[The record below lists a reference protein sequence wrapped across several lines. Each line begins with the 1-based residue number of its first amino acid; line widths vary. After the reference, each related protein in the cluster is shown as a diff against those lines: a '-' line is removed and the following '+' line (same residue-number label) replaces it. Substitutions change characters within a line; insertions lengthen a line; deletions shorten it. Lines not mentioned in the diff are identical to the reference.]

1 MYLVDL
7 DESVAFVT
15 TGAGKLGGTVKTGSV
30 VDANLP
36 SYMLFQ

>member
-1 MYLVDL
+1 MHLVDS
-7 DESVAFVT
+7 DESAASAT
-15 TGAGKLGGTVKTGSV
+15 TGAGKLGETVKTGSV